1 MKKDLFLKELEKAVR
16 NNWFQSLQLT
26 FTMHNASNEALATW
40 LFYTFTDYTI
50 ELQPIGKAIIAKEF
64 LERFN
69 VVVREVV
76 ASFDSDHGIKLQSVC
91 VELADGNI
99 YSINE
104 VGYGIVEVVK
114 ELGW

>member
-16 NNWFQSLQLT
+16 NNWFQALQLT
-26 FTMHNASNEALATW
+26 FTIRNVSDEALATW
-40 LFYTFTDYTI
+40 WFYTFTDYTI

-69 VVVREVV
+69 VVVRDVT
-76 ASFDSDHGIKLQSVC
+76 ASFNSDHGIKLESVC
-91 VELADGNI
+91 VKLADGNI

-104 VGYGIVEVVK
+104 VGYGVVEVVK
-114 ELGW
+114 ELYW